1 MPIFSVF
8 TLTISDHSQNG
19 KIKSQIMK
27 SLISTENDQ
36 QKPGSD
42 FSINLILATFLFETE
57 TIPLIT
63 DFFQKQ
69 SSTNSI
75 S

>member
-8 TLTISDHSQNG
+8 TLTISDRSQNG

-69 SSTNSI
+69 SLTNSI